1 MKRVACLIG
10 PSILALALVGGL
22 PARPAIAR
30 ESNLPSAHVP
40 VADTIAEARKQVAAI
55 YIIPET
61 GAALDKA
68 LAAAQSKGGF
78 DGLSGEVL
86 ANRINEVMRTVTKD
100 GHLSVRYDPRAA
112 AEFSAQPDGR
122 DEGDDAELPASYV
135 REIAQANGGVA
146 KLEVLPGNVRY
157 MDYRGF
163 MWGTPAA
170 SDALA
175 NAAQFLRGGDAV
187 VIDLRRNGG
196 GSAAAVR
203 ALASYFLPPQTKL
216 MRFEQRGRPDDV
228 SQTDPVPFTLADRPV
243 YVLTSQGSFS
253 AAEEFAAHVSAFK
266 FGTLV
271 GETTGGGGF
280 NNTFVPL
287 PGGFV
292 MSISFGR
299 AVHMVT
305 GKDWEQVG
313 IAPAIAVPAD
323 QALNRAQAEAMTA
336 LAARAPA
343 EEREGYKRLA
353 AYYRALL
360 TPAEPGHA
368 LADYAG
374 QYGARTLAVDT
385 SGALTVARAGR
396 PATRLVAV
404 GPDLFVPETAPT
416 QHFRF
421 LPAGAGIEALEVDG
435 PDGEPARFARS
446 AS

>member
-22 PARPAIAR
+22 PVRPAIAQ
-30 ESNLPSAHVP
+30 EAAAAVAQVP

-55 YIIPET
+55 YVIPET

-68 LAAAQSKGGF
+68 LAAAQAKGAF
-78 DGLSGEVL
+78 DGLTGEAL

-100 GHLSVRYDPRAA
+100 GHLSVRYDPPAA
-112 AEFSAQPDGR
+112 AEFAAQPDGG
-122 DEGDDAELPASYV
+122 DEDDAEHPASYV

-170 SDALA
+170 SEALA
-175 NAAQFLRGGDAV
+175 NAAAFLRGSDAV
-187 VIDLRRNGG
+187 IIDLRRNGG

-216 MRFEQRGRPDDV
+216 MRFEQRGHPDNL
-228 SQTDPVPFTLADRPV
+228 SETDPVPFTLADRPV
-243 YVLTSQGSFS
+243 YVLTSQGTFS

-287 PGGFV
+287 PGGYV

-323 QALNRAQAEAMTA
+323 QALTRAEAEAATT
-336 LAARAPA
+336 LAAKASSD
-343 EEREGYKRLA
+343 ERDDYERLA

-360 TPAEPGHA
+360 TPAQPGHA
-368 LADYAG
+368 LGDYAG
-374 QYGARTLAVDT
+374 QYGARTLAVDST
-385 SGALTVARAGR
+385 GALSVARAGR
-396 PATRLVAV
+396 PSTRLVAI
-404 GPDLFVPETAPT
+404 GQDLFVPEISPT

-421 LPAGAGIEALEVDG
+421 VAGGTGIEALEVDG
-435 PDGEPARFARS
+435 PDGKPARFARS